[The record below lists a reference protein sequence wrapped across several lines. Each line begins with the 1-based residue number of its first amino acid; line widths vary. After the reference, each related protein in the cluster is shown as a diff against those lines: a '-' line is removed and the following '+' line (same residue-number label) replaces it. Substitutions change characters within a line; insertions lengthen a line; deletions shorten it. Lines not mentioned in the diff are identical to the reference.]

1 MHHLHIE
8 HAFGIQYQE
17 LWEKRITEVK
27 EVTRTIWKWLYLQH
41 LPDLTFLAANINS
54 LVTLYKLLKHY
65 CYNLQIFMFSVVNN
79 KHSCNLY

>member
-27 EVTRTIWKWLYLQH
+27 EVTRTIWKWFYLQIS
-41 LPDLTFLAANINS
+41 T
-54 LVTLYKLLKHY
+54 V
-65 CYNLQIFMFSVVNN
+65 
-79 KHSCNLY
+79 